1 MGSRSEVILS
11 PVSRKRRRH
20 SPEFKLSVVEACL
33 QPGVSVTAV
42 AVAHQLNP
50 NFVRKW
56 IKEHREK
63 EAGKNPSPLHSGAST
78 DILAASGF
86 VPVSAPTASTVSPG
100 EIRIEI
106 RRPQLVIQVDWP
118 VSQSSTCAHWL
129 RELLA

>member
-1 MGSRSEVILS
+1 MASRPEVILS
-11 PVSRKRRRH
+11 PVSGKRRRH
-20 SPEFKLSVVEACL
+20 SAEFKARVVEACL
-33 QPGVSVTAV
+33 QPGVSVTGV

-56 IKEHREK
+56 IKEHRDK
-63 EAGKNPSPLHSGAST
+63 AAGKNPLALPSGVATES
-78 DILAASGF
+78 LAPSGF

-106 RRPQLVIQVDWP
+106 RRRQLVVQVDWP
-118 VSQSSTCAHWL
+118 VSQSSACAQWL